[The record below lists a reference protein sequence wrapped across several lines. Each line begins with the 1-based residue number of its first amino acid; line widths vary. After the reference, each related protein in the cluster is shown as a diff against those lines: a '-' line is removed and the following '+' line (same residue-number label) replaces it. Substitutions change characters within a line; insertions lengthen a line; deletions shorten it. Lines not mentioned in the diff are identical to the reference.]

1 MAGGAGVS
9 IELVAG
15 SAVEVGEIDE
25 VRTVVTVTQFP
36 DTSAD
41 PSFSRSK
48 LLPSRVKL
56 RDTSEFRHS
65 PAQGLRPY
73 HSIACGLISFS
84 GLRCGT
90 PRGQGKVRSPLGV
103 QTVVN
108 Q

>member
-9 IELVAG
+9 IEVG
-15 SAVEVGEIDE
+15 IRSAVEVGEIDE

-41 PSFSRSK
+41 PCFSRSK
-48 LLPSRVKL
+48 LLPVRVKL
-56 RDTSEFRHS
+56 KDTSEFRQFS
-65 PAQGLRPY
+65 GAG
-73 HSIACGLISFS
+73 IAPVSFHRLWSHFVS

-90 PRGQGKVRSPLGV
+90 PRGQGKVRSPLRV
-103 QTVVN
+103 QIVVN

>member
-9 IELVAG
+9 IEVVIR

-36 DTSAD
+36 VTSAD
-41 PSFSRSK
+41 PCFSRSK
-48 LLPSRVKL
+48 LLPFRVKL
-56 RDTSEFRHS
+56 KDTSEFRHS
-65 PAQGLRPY
+65 PAHGLRPY
-73 HSIACGLISFS
+73 HSIACGLISDC

-103 QTVVN
+103 QIVVN